1 MPFIG
6 FNFDKISAERTSE
19 EFKGNINV
27 KHNLNII
34 DVNEEKVSLD
44 KKQEVLKFTF
54 EFLLKYEPNFGSV
67 RIEGHLL
74 FLENQK
80 MMKEILQSW
89 KKDKKIPPE
98 IMQGLFNTILAKANI
113 KALQLTQDINLPPHI
128 PMPRLDQR
136 KKDVN
141 EYIG

>member
-6 FNFDKISAERTSE
+6 FNFDKISAERSLE
-19 EFKGNINV
+19 ELKGNVNV

-34 DVNEEKVSLD
+34 DLNQEEVNLD

-54 EFLLKYEPNFGSV
+54 EFLLKYEPNLGSV
-67 RIEGHLL
+67 KIQGHLL
-74 FLENQK
+74 FLENPK
-80 MMKEILQSW
+80 RMKEILQEW
-89 KKDKKIPPE
+89 KKNKKIPQD
-98 IMQGLFNTILAKANI
+98 IMRSLFNTILAKANI

-128 PMPRLDQR
+128 PMPRLEQT
-136 KKDVN
+136 KKNVN